1 MSDDCCQCQ
10 AMADLGML
18 QLFSLGVALIPPSLG
33 KVSPCPVPLQS
44 IGSVYSGLMQGVGA
58 AEKVF
63 EFIDR
68 KPTMVHD
75 GSLAPDHVDGKVEFR
90 NVTFSYRT
98 RSATQVLQVSPVGT
112 ACSQHHG
119 CCSSLARAEPQP
131 LGSVSCPSEMGKG
144 KLSACWKTD

>member
-1 MSDDCCQCQ
+1 MS
-10 AMADLGML
+10 
-18 QLFSLGVALIPPSLG
+18 
-33 KVSPCPVPLQS
+33 VPLQS

-68 KPTMVHD
+68 QPTMVHD
-75 GSLAPDHVDGKVEFR
+75 GSLAPEHVEGKVEFR

-112 ACSQHHG
+112 ARSQHLGLLLHPG
-119 CCSSLARAEPQP
+119 KSQTPARGEWQLPVRDVQRQAQHMLENR
-131 LGSVSCPSEMGKG
+131 LKG
-144 KLSACWKTD
+144 AAGV

>member
-1 MSDDCCQCQ
+1 
-10 AMADLGML
+10 
-18 QLFSLGVALIPPSLG
+18 
-33 KVSPCPVPLQS
+33 
-44 IGSVYSGLMQGVGA
+44 MQGVGA

-112 ACSQHHG
+112 ARSQHHG
-119 CCSSLARAEPQP
+119 LLLQPGHNQSPARGECQLP
-131 LGSVSCPSEMGKG
+131 VR
-144 KLSACWKTD
+144 DV

>member
-1 MSDDCCQCQ
+1 M
-10 AMADLGML
+10 
-18 QLFSLGVALIPPSLG
+18 ALIPPSLG

-98 RSATQVLQVSPVGT
+98 RSSTQVLQVSPVGIPAAST
-112 ACSQHHG
+112 TS
-119 CCSSLARAEPQP
+119 CCSSLARAKPQP
-131 LGSVSCPSEMGKG
+131 VGSVSCPAEMCKG
-144 KLSACWKTD
+144 RLSACWKTD

>member
-1 MSDDCCQCQ
+1 MTTVNVRRWETWEHLSHSPYEWHR
-10 AMADLGML
+10 LV
-18 QLFSLGVALIPPSLG
+18 SPSLG
-33 KVSPCPVPLQS
+33 RVSPLPLPFQS

-68 KPTMVHD
+68 QPTMVHD

-98 RSATQVLQVSPVGT
+98 RSATQVLQVSPPSTV
-112 ACSQHHG
+112 CC
-119 CCSSLARAEPQP
+119 CCSILARTKPQAVE
-131 LGSVSCPSEMGKG
+131 SVSCLSEMCKG
-144 KLSACWKTD
+144 RLRACWKTD

>member
-1 MSDDCCQCQ
+1 M
-10 AMADLGML
+10 
-18 QLFSLGVALIPPSLG
+18 
-33 KVSPCPVPLQS
+33 PLPFQS

-68 KPTMVHD
+68 QPTMVHD

-98 RSATQVLQVSPVGT
+98 RSATQVLQVSPPST
-112 ACSQHHG
+112 M
-119 CCSSLARAEPQP
+119 CCSPSWQEPDPSPWRESAAYQRCVKAGSGRAGKQIKRSSGC
-131 LGSVSCPSEMGKG
+131 LGPAFLTRNEIY
-144 KLSACWKTD
+144 